1 MLMPERIRK
10 RDGRVVRFKRM
21 KITSALY
28 RAMTSVG
35 IEAEAASE
43 LADRL
48 SKKVVNEIDKLF
60 DGRIRIPTVEDVQD
74 IVEQVLIREGLD
86 KVAKAYILYRER
98 HAELRYLKH
107 FIGVRDDLKL
117 SVNAVEVLKR
127 RYLLRNSRGE
137 VVESPMQMLKRV
149 ASAIA
154 RAERGYG
161 KSMDEVNEIERGFLR
176 LMRNLEFL
184 PNSPT
189 LMNAGT
195 ELGQLSA
202 CFVLPIADSMAS
214 IFDAVKNAALIHQS
228 GGGTGFSFSRLR
240 PRGDVVRS
248 TGGIAS
254 GPVSFMRVF
263 DVATEVI
270 KQGGKR
276 RGANMGVLR
285 VDHPDIKEFIRA
297 KESGG
302 FPNFNISVAV
312 TDAFMHAVER
322 DEDYGLVNPRTNEE
336 VKRINAREVFNE
348 LVTYAWKTGDP
359 GIIFIDE
366 INRHNPTPAAGE
378 IEATNPCV
386 TADTWIMTAEGPRQ
400 VEELIGKKFVAIVNG
415 EEWESS
421 EEGFFETGVKPVYRL
436 KTAEGF
442 ELRLTA
448 DHPVMKA
455 GRITRYKV
463 ETQWSNAG
471 DLKPGD
477 KIIINNHRDFGNG
490 NWGVKGEYT
499 EGEGYLIGLLL
510 GDGTIKRLTKELEL
524 NPNPRMKMITRKI
537 ERTSVD
543 FCRGILKG
551 LFDAD
556 GSVQGDQSK
565 GVSIRLAQ
573 SEIGI
578 LKAVQRMLLRFGI
591 FSKVTKPQHEL
602 VISND
607 NILYFAERVG
617 FNDAEKME
625 ELEKAIRNY
634 NMRMNRERFVAS
646 VEEVVP
652 DGVEKVYD
660 VKIPGI
666 NAFDANGFV
675 VHNCGEQPLL
685 AYESCNLGSI
695 NLAKFAKSGDGEIE
709 WDRLREAIRLCVRFL
724 DDVIDVNRYP
734 LPEIERITKANRKI
748 GLGVMGFAD
757 LLIKLGIAYDSKD
770 ALLLAEKLMRFITE
784 EARQCSVELGRE
796 RGSFPNFELSVWNAK
811 YDAMRNA
818 TVTTIAPTGTIGIIA
833 ACLHGDTLISTIEG
847 KQRIKDLVGK
857 EPYVYCCDNN
867 SIRVRKAYGVRKTRE
882 KAEVWRVK
890 FNTGDE
896 LIATPDHLVMLSDG
910 SYEEVR
916 NLKIGASVR
925 SFERSLWFPEAEG
938 QESTFVLRMT
948 NLPREQK
955 NHRVVDVSFYGYT
968 DTYNM
973 EVPGCHNF
981 VANNVLVHN
990 CSSGIEPIFAV
1001 AFVRNVMGGMLEINE
1016 LFEAI
1021 AKEKGFYSKELITGI
1036 AKRGSVQ
1043 DIEGVPEEV
1052 KRVFVTAL
1060 DISPEWH
1067 VRMQAAF
1074 QRYTDNAVSKTV
1086 NLPAD
1091 APWQAVKRVFSLA
1104 YELKCKGV
1112 TVYRYGCKEAVLSPG
1127 IPKLMLEEYVRADT
1141 EYTGECR
1148 ICSV

>member
-1 MLMPERIRK
+1 MPERIRK
-10 RDGRVVRFKRM
+10 RDGRVVRFERM
-21 KITSALY
+21 KISSALY

-48 SKKVVNEIDKLF
+48 SKKVVKEIDKLF

-74 IVEQVLIREGLD
+74 VVEQVLIREGLD
-86 KVAKAYILYRER
+86 KVAKAYILYRQR

-137 VVESPMQMLKRV
+137 VVESPKQMLKRV

-297 KESGG
+297 KEGGG

-322 DEDYGLVNPRTNEE
+322 DKDYGLVNPRTNEE

-378 IEATNPCV
+378 IEATNPC
-386 TADTWIMTAEGPRQ
+386 
-400 VEELIGKKFVAIVNG
+400 
-415 EEWESS
+415 
-421 EEGFFETGVKPVYRL
+421 
-436 KTAEGF
+436 
-442 ELRLTA
+442 
-448 DHPVMKA
+448 
-455 GRITRYKV
+455 
-463 ETQWSNAG
+463 
-471 DLKPGD
+471 
-477 KIIINNHRDFGNG
+477 
-490 NWGVKGEYT
+490 
-499 EGEGYLIGLLL
+499 
-510 GDGTIKRLTKELEL
+510 
-524 NPNPRMKMITRKI
+524 
-537 ERTSVD
+537 
-543 FCRGILKG
+543 
-551 LFDAD
+551 
-556 GSVQGDQSK
+556 
-565 GVSIRLAQ
+565 
-573 SEIGI
+573 
-578 LKAVQRMLLRFGI
+578 
-591 FSKVTKPQHEL
+591 
-602 VISND
+602 
-607 NILYFAERVG
+607 
-617 FNDAEKME
+617 
-625 ELEKAIRNY
+625 
-634 NMRMNRERFVAS
+634 
-646 VEEVVP
+646 
-652 DGVEKVYD
+652 
-660 VKIPGI
+660 
-666 NAFDANGFV
+666 
-675 VHNCGEQPLL
+675 GEQPLL

-695 NLAKFAKSGDGEIE
+695 NLAKFAKSGDEEIE

-818 TVTTIAPTGTIGIIA
+818 TVTTVAPTGTIGIIA

-890 FNTGDE
+890 FDTGDE

-938 QESTFVLRMT
+938 QEPTFVLRMT
-948 NLPREQK
+948 NLPRKSEHVAIAECKLGRELKQNEVVHHIDRNRLNNSPENLEVLTKTQHARLHSAELVRWSKEAKGKTYEELFGEEKAKKIRQRKSELMRGNKNPMYGRKLSEEERKKISVQTKKGMAREDVKKNIKIAVEKRREGPWLENIIRSNKQRFTGKAPWNKGLTKDTDPRVKRYGEKISKAKREQK

-973 EVPGCHNF
+973 EVPDCHNF

-1021 AKEKGFYSKELITGI
+1021 AKERGFYSKELITEI

-1043 DIEGVPEEV
+1043 DIEGVPADV
-1052 KRVFVTAL
+1052 RRVFVTAL

-1112 TVYRYGCKEAVLSPG
+1112 TVYRYGCKEGVLSPG
-1127 IPKLMLEEYVRADT
+1127 IPKLMLEEYVKADT

>member
-1 MLMPERIRK
+1 
-10 RDGRVVRFKRM
+10 M
-21 KITSALY
+21 KISSALY

-35 IEAEAASE
+35 MDAEAASE
-43 LADRL
+43 LADKL
-48 SKKVVNEIDKLF
+48 SKKVVKEIDKLF
-60 DGRIRIPTVEDVQD
+60 GGRIPTVEDVQD
-74 IVEQVLIREGLD
+74 VVEQILIREGLD

-154 RAERGYG
+154 RAERYYG

-240 PRGDVVRS
+240 PRGDMVRS

-415 EEWESS
+415 EGWESS

-490 NWGVKGEYT
+490 NWGVKGEYI

-510 GDGTIKRLTKELEL
+510 GDGTIKRLAKELEL
-524 NPNPRMKMITRKI
+524 NPNPGMKMITRKI

-573 SEIGI
+573 SDIGI
-578 LKAVQRMLLRFGI
+578 LKVVQRMLLRFGI

-695 NLAKFAKSGDGEIE
+695 NLAKFAKSGEIE

-734 LPEIERITKANRKI
+734 LPAIERITKANRKI

-757 LLIKLGIAYDSKD
+757 LLIRLGIAYDSKD

-818 TVTTIAPTGTIGIIA
+818 TVTTIAPAGTIGIIA
-833 ACLHGDTLISTIEG
+833 
-847 KQRIKDLVGK
+847 
-857 EPYVYCCDNN
+857 
-867 SIRVRKAYGVRKTRE
+867 
-882 KAEVWRVK
+882 
-890 FNTGDE
+890 
-896 LIATPDHLVMLSDG
+896 
-910 SYEEVR
+910 
-916 NLKIGASVR
+916 
-925 SFERSLWFPEAEG
+925 
-938 QESTFVLRMT
+938 
-948 NLPREQK
+948 
-955 NHRVVDVSFYGYT
+955 
-968 DTYNM
+968 
-973 EVPGCHNF
+973 
-981 VANNVLVHN
+981 N

-1021 AKEKGFYSKELITGI
+1021 AKERGFYSKELITGI

-1043 DIEGVPEEV
+1043 DIEGVPADV
-1052 KRVFVTAL
+1052 RRVFVTAL

-1112 TVYRYGCKEAVLSPG
+1112 TVYRYGCKEGVLSPG
-1127 IPKLMLEEYVRADT
+1127 IPKLMLEEYVKADT